1 MPIGCGLISNEATGF
16 TEAPRECDRKA
27 HTFLCSFLVIDSE
40 MQLSVKI
47 MDNIKKVKADLIAE
61 IEKRVSDRILE
72 QTNADLLIKLINYA
86 DSLDEAINIAAL
98 GTTYKRTGLHF
109 DKRLEKMSNTI
120 KYFKKNETLSFH
132 TDDNKPT
139 HKLIIGDNY
148 EALQNLLIQY
158 RGKVNVIYIDPP
170 YGKDSMGEFA
180 ATNYNNAI
188 TRDNL
193 LSMLYPRLQLA
204 KQLLSDDGV
213 IFCSIDD
220 KNQAYVKCL
229 FDEVMGEGNFIAC
242 APRKTGAGDAATR
255 SSSELRK
262 PFDYLLI
269 YKRGNDT
276 ELQKKIVG
284 EKEYKYCD
292 KLGNYKLDK
301 FQASGSDATRK
312 ARPNLYYPIYVTK
325 NSLLSLKKTED
336 CIKTILPQKINGE
349 DGRWMWKPEKFE
361 KDKDDYLFCDGTCI
375 FRKTYY
381 DEEEDQN
388 IYQVEKAWIDGGEFR
403 NAKGTSDL
411 SEIISKN
418 IFKNPKPI
426 ALVEWCINLVPK
438 KDNQIILD
446 FFGGSGTTG
455 HAVLDLNRSEKKEG
469 NLLEDSQEE
478 GNRTFILCQ
487 LNEKTETTPNGIA
500 YDVTSKRLKRIMTG
514 ECYDG
519 SKDFKWLEKNEP
531 YGGNLDVYE
540 IGSVSNFEWTEGKT
554 PFDVIDETLYGKEKF
569 ATVREKIEWVCGN
582 FDKTQKYLEK
592 LNEEE

>member
-1 MPIGCGLISNEATGF
+1 MDEIERP
-16 TEAPRECDRKA
+16 APFFYSDVK
-27 HTFLCSFLVIDSE
+27 IDSE

-47 MDNIKKVKADLIAE
+47 MNNIKNVKTDLIAE

-72 QTNADLLIKLINYA
+72 QTNADLLIKLINNA

-132 TDDNKPT
+132 TDDDKPT

-213 IFCSIDD
+213 IFCSIDIR
-220 KNQAYVKCL
+220 NYAYVKFL
-229 FDEVMGEGNFIAC
+229 FDEIFDEHNSITTLNWKKKKQPSFLSNVASVMEYVIVYSKKVSLIKKLSIESINDSNKPIVNASNDISERIIRKGIQSKANKAFIPKGKYQSRSMTIEYLDDIVIDDNNVVQNDFRCKAKF
-242 APRKTGAGDAATR
+242 RTGQDNIDTYCEKGLLFIT
-255 SSSELRK
+255 SNLGLRR
-262 PFDYLLI
+262 D
-269 YKRGNDT
+269 
-276 ELQKKIVG
+276 V
-284 EKEYKYCD
+284 
-292 KLGNYKLDK
+292 
-301 FQASGSDATRK
+301 
-312 ARPNLYYPIYVTK
+312 
-325 NSLLSLKKTED
+325 
-336 CIKTILPQKINGE
+336 
-349 DGRWMWKPEKFE
+349 
-361 KDKDDYLFCDGTCI
+361 
-375 FRKTYY
+375 
-381 DEEEDQN
+381 DEEEKNKAKAITDLLLDWGQN
-388 IYQVEKAWIDGGEFR
+388 QDG
-403 NAKGTSDL
+403 SDEL
-411 SEIISKN
+411 KS
-418 IFKNPKPI
+418 IFGINDDSTIFDNPKPVLLI
-426 ALVEWCINLVPK
+426 SNLIKCTMKEDPL
-438 KDNQIILD
+438 ILD
-446 FFGGSGTTG
+446 FFAGSGTTG
-455 HAVLDLNRSEKKEG
+455 HAVLDLNKQDG
-469 NLLEDSQEE
+469 
-478 GNRTFILCQ
+478 GNRSFILCQ

-500 YDVTSKRLKRIMTG
+500 YDVTSKRIKRIMTG

-519 SKDFKWLEKNEP
+519 TKDFKWLEKNEP

-540 IGSVSNFEWTEGKT
+540 IGEVSNFEWTEGKT
-554 PFDVIDETLYGKEKF
+554 PFDVINETLYGKEKF
-569 ATVREKIEWVCGN
+569 ASVREKIEWVCGN